1 MKSLEKRISALQE
14 SMAAEGI
21 NAYYVTDPFNLR
33 YISGFTGTSGT
44 ALITS
49 NHAYFITDFR
59 YREQAK
65 AQCIGYEVI
74 IAGGSAAHTS
84 PLRFVQSVVT
94 EENIVQLGYEEEF
107 MTVAKF
113 DELEDIVSAKL
124 IPASGMI
131 EALRQIKDEEEIAII
146 QRACEIADA
155 AFDHI
160 LGYIKVG
167 MSEIQVA
174 NELDFFMRSQGASGV
189 SFETI
194 VASGYRSAMPHGVAS
209 EKLIEDGDI
218 VTMDYGCYYKGYVSD
233 ITRTIAVG
241 EPSAKMKEIYDI
253 VYQAN
258 QLVNEQAR
266 AGITGEEMDKIARD
280 FIASQGYG
288 DDFGHSLGHS
298 IGLDIHEGPNASM
311 HNKQILRP
319 NTVITNE
326 PGIYIEGIGGVRIE
340 DDMILTNDGNI
351 VLTHAPRHLIVV

>member
-1 MKSLEKRISALQE
+1 
-14 SMAAEGI
+14 MAAEGI

-65 AQCIGYEVI
+65 TQCIGFEVV
-74 IAGGSAAHTS
+74 IAGGSAAHSS
-84 PLRFVQSVVT
+84 PLRFVQSVVM
-94 EENIVQLGYEEEF
+94 EENIAQLGYEEEF

-113 DELEDIVSAKL
+113 DELEDIVSARL

-131 EALRQIKDEEEIAII
+131 EALRQIKDESEIATI

-209 EKLIEDGDI
+209 DKIIEDGDI
-218 VTMDYGCYYKGYVSD
+218 VTMDYGCYYNGYVSD

-241 EPSAKMKEIYDI
+241 EPSAKMKEIYD
-253 VYQAN
+253 VVFQAN
-258 QLVNEQAR
+258 QLVTEQAR
-266 AGITGEEMDKIARD
+266 AGISGEEMDAIARD
-280 FIASQGYG
+280 FIISQGFG

-311 HNKQILRP
+311 HNKQTLRP

-326 PGIYIEGIGGVRIE
+326 PGIYLEGLGGVRIE
-340 DDMILTNDGNI
+340 DDLILFEDGCKL
-351 VLTHAPRHLIVV
+351 LTHSPRQLIVI

>member
-1 MKSLEKRISALQE
+1 MKKRISALQE

-44 ALITS
+44 ALITA
-49 NHAYFITDFR
+49 NNAYFITDFR

-65 AQCIGYEVI
+65 AQCAGYEII

-84 PLRFVQSVVT
+84 PLRFVQSVVVN
-94 EENIVQLGYEEEF
+94 ENLGQLGYEEEY

-113 DELEDIVSAKL
+113 DELEDIVSARL

-131 EALRQIKDEEEIAII
+131 EALRQTKDQEEITTI

-155 AFDHI
+155 AFEHI
-160 LGYIKVG
+160 LGFIQVG
-167 MSEIQVA
+167 MTEIQVA

-209 EKLIEDGDI
+209 DKVIEAGDI

-241 EPSAKMKEIYDI
+241 EPSSKMKEIYD
-253 VYQAN
+253 VVFQAN
-258 QLVNEQAR
+258 QLVNEQAK
-266 AGITGEEMDKIARD
+266 AGMTGEEMDAIARD
-280 FIASQGYG
+280 FIASHGYG

-298 IGLDIHEGPNASM
+298 IGLDIHESPNASM
-311 HNKQILRP
+311 HNKQPLKEY
-319 NTVITNE
+319 TVITNE
-326 PGIYIEGIGGVRIE
+326 PGIYLEGIGGVRIE
-340 DDMILTNDGNI
+340 DDIILTEDGNK
-351 VLTHAPRHLIVV
+351 VLTHSPPHLIIV